1 MKDDREVGIQ
11 DREQNSERKES
22 GIRGIE
28 RQGGRERARQR
39 ERRGGVRGV
48 GEREREKEKERYVE
62 RYRKIEDEI
71 ERRVCQ
77 TTTPVIFVSRSI

>member
-1 MKDDREVGIQ
+1 M
-11 DREQNSERKES
+11 
-22 GIRGIE
+22 
-28 RQGGRERARQR
+28 
-39 ERRGGVRGV
+39 RGV